1 MKHFKLS
8 LLCLTAL
15 LLLTPRLTQAQDGY
29 FGKNKV
35 NYKNFNWQKI
45 ATKNFD
51 IYFYQGQNTLA
62 AIAARIAE
70 IEGEKLSR
78 DFSHKLNAR
87 IPVLVY
93 SSHNDFEQT
102 NITQEILEE
111 SVGGFTTQFKNRVVV
126 PYTGSYADFQHVLA
140 HEMVHAYMFDL
151 FFGGGMES
159 VLSGQNFNQVSLWFI
174 EGLAEYES
182 RGWDPESEMIIKDL
196 AINQRLIPIN
206 ELDNY
211 GGSYLVYKEGQAVM
225 RYIAR
230 HYGQAKVGELLH
242 LVRANRNVDKAC
254 QMVLGQGVEK
264 LSEDWVK
271 SVKKEYWPYLAEKK
285 EASDIGKQL
294 TEHDKNES
302 YFNLSPVLSPRGDKI
317 AYISD
322 QGGYSGIY
330 VISSIDGRKIS
341 HLVKGEKNSLFEAM
355 HLAWFRGGLSWSPEG
370 NRLVFAAKSTTG
382 DRLYIVDAGNGK
394 LIRKYKFDLDGIY
407 YPSWSPTD
415 ERIVFCG
422 LKNGHA
428 DLYLLNNVDGSIKQI
443 TSDIYDDREPAWA
456 LDGSALVFASDRP
469 IPGDSV
475 VSDSL
480 HFGRYR
486 LFTVNPDG
494 ESLACYTP
502 DELYAVSPSWG
513 KSGIIYNTYQQGVA
527 NILYRAGPDSASV
540 PLTDVLTG
548 CLQPR
553 WSVEGDKI
561 VFVGYHQTGWNIYT
575 IKNPLEKK
583 PDIKSVI
590 PDTTDTDSSRNKLWQ
605 YPKTFSLSAGD
616 TLADPVLAR
625 AKFSMDMARGTVGYN
640 TLSGLGGQAQILV
653 TDILGNHLFYLQSD
667 LMVDFENSD
676 YQLAYYYLPK
686 RFDYGVSYYQY
697 HNYYLAPN
705 DDIVIEKVNGVQGIV
720 SYPLNRYQ
728 RFDLMASWN
737 HYKQA
742 YYNYSYPEASMDVI
756 VPGLSFVHDNTLWG
770 YMGPISGQRAMLVTE
785 TSRKAF
791 GSDLSFNTGYADIR
805 NYWRISRRYQVALRL
820 MGGMSQGPDAQR
832 FYLGGPN
839 SLHGYDYDKFYGTK
853 TVLANFEM
861 RFPLIDRLE
870 MAFPPLSFYGIR
882 GAFFFDVGAAWTDAG
897 SFRALESTDLALVKL
912 DDLKASIGTGGRINL
927 YPFLIRV
934 DVAWPTDLSVIARN
948 PVVSFTLGS
957 EF

>member
-1 MKHFKLS
+1 MKHFKLF
-8 LLCLTAL
+8 LWCLAAL
-15 LLLTPRLTQAQDGY
+15 LMFTPALIRAQDGY

-35 NYKNFNWQKI
+35 NYKNFKWQKI

-51 IYFYQGQNTLA
+51 IYFYQGQSTLA
-62 AIAARIAE
+62 AIAAQIAE
-70 IEGEKLSR
+70 NEGQRLSQ
-78 DFSHKLNAR
+78 DFSHKLNNR
-87 IPVLVY
+87 IPVVVY
-93 SSHNDFEQT
+93 SSQNDFEQT
-102 NITQEILEE
+102 NITQELLEE

-126 PYTGSYADFQHVLA
+126 PYTGSYADFQHVLS
-140 HEMVHAYMFDL
+140 HEMTHAFMFDI

-159 VLSGQNFNQVSLWFI
+159 VLSSQNFNQVSLWFI

-182 RGWDPESEMIIKDL
+182 RGWDTESEMILKDL
-196 AINQRLIPIN
+196 AVNQKLIPIN

-225 RYIAR
+225 RYIAER
-230 HYGQAKVGELLH
+230 YGQAKVGELLH

-271 SVKKEYWPYLAEKK
+271 AVKKEYWPYLSSKK
-285 EASDIGKQL
+285 EVSDIGKQL

-302 YFNLSPVLSPRGDKI
+302 YFNLSPALSPQGDKI

-322 QGGYSGIY
+322 QGGYTGIY
-330 VISSIDGRKIS
+330 VISSIDGRKIR
-341 HLVKGEKNSLFEAM
+341 HLIKGEKNSLFEAM

-382 DRLYIVDAGNGK
+382 DRLYIVDAKKGK
-394 LIRKYKFDLDGIY
+394 LIKKYKFDLDGIY
-407 YPSWSPTD
+407 YPSWSPVD

-428 DLYLLNNVDGSIKQI
+428 DLYLLNNLSGQISQI
-443 TSDIYDDREPAWA
+443 TSDIYDDREPAWSP
-456 LDGSALVFASDRP
+456 DGSSLVFASDRP
-469 IPGDSV
+469 VPGDSAAG
-475 VSDSL
+475 DSL
-480 HFGRYR
+480 GFGRYR
-486 LFTVNPDG
+486 LFTMTPEG
-494 ESLACYTP
+494 ESLACYTK

-513 KSGIIYNTYQQGVA
+513 KSGIIYNSYLQGVA
-527 NILYRAGPDSASV
+527 NILYRASPDSASI

-553 WSVEGDKI
+553 WSSEGDKI

-575 IKNPLEKK
+575 IKNPLDKK
-583 PDIKSVI
+583 QDLRPDSNAGA
-590 PDTTDTDSSRNKLWQ
+590 DSNGTHWR
-605 YPKTFSLSAGD
+605 YPKTFSLACND
-616 TLADPVLAR
+616 TLTETKAAR
-625 AKFSMDMARGTVGYN
+625 TKFSMDLATGTIGYN
-640 TLSGLGGQAQILV
+640 SLSGLGGQAQVLV
-653 TDILGNHLFYLQSD
+653 TDILGNHLFYWQSD
-667 LMVDFENSD
+667 LMVNFEYSD
-676 YQLAYYYLPK
+676 YQLTYYYLPR
-686 RFDYGVSYYQY
+686 RFDYGISYFQY
-697 HNYYLAPN
+697 HNYYLADN

-728 RFDLMASWN
+728 RLDLMTSWN

-742 YYNYSYPEASMDVI
+742 YYYGSNQDASLDV
-756 VPGLSFVHDNTLWG
+756 VAPGLSFIHDNTLWG
-770 YMGPISGQRAMLVTE
+770 YMGPISGQRLMLTVE
-785 TSRKAF
+785 TSQKAL
-791 GSDLSFNTGYADIR
+791 GSDLTFNTGYADIR

-820 MGGMSQGPDAQR
+820 LGGISLGPDAQR

-839 SLHGYDYDKFYGTK
+839 SLHGYDYDRFYGTK
-853 TVLANFEM
+853 TALANFEL

-870 MAFPPLSFYGIR
+870 MAFPPIAFYGIR
-882 GAFFFDVGAAWTDAG
+882 GAFFFDLGAAWTDPG
-897 SFRALESTDLALVKL
+897 FFKPLVKSSRALIKL
-912 DDLKASIGTGGRINL
+912 DDLKAAIGTGGRINL

-934 DVAWPTDLSVIARN
+934 DVAWPTNLSVIEKN

>member
-1 MKHFKLS
+1 MKHLKLS
-8 LLCLTAL
+8 RWCLAAL
-15 LLLTPRLTQAQDGY
+15 LLFTPSLMKAQDGY

-35 NYKNFNWQKI
+35 NYKIFKWQKI

-51 IYFYQGQNTLA
+51 IYFYQGQNALA
-62 AIAARIAE
+62 AIAAQIAE
-70 IEGEKLSR
+70 TEGQRLSQ
-78 DFSHKLNAR
+78 DFSHKLNGR

-126 PYTGSYADFQHVLA
+126 PYTGSYADFQHVLT

-159 VLSGQNFNQVSLWFI
+159 VFSSQNFNQVSLWFI

-182 RGWDPESEMIIKDL
+182 RGWDPESEMILKDM

-225 RYIAR
+225 RYIAER
-230 HYGQAKVGELLH
+230 YGQAKVGELLH
-242 LVRANRNVDKAC
+242 LVRALRNVDKAC
-254 QMVLGQGVEK
+254 FKVLGQGVEK

-271 SVKKEYWPYLAEKK
+271 AVKKEYWPYLATKK

-302 YFNLSPVLSPRGDKI
+302 YFNLSPSFSPRGDKI

-330 VISSIDGRKIS
+330 IISSIDGRKIS

-355 HLAWFRGGLSWSPEG
+355 HLAWFRGGLSWSPDG

-382 DRLYIVDAGNGK
+382 DRLYVVDANSGK
-394 LIRKYKFDLDGIY
+394 LIKKYKFDLDGIY

-428 DLYLLNNVDGSIKQI
+428 DLYLLNNLDGSIKQI
-443 TSDIYDDREPAWA
+443 TNDIYDDREPAWSP
-456 LDGSALVFASDRP
+456 DGSALVFASDRP
-469 IPGDSV
+469 AAGDTTIP
-475 VSDSL
+475 DSL

-486 LFTVNPDG
+486 LFTINSLG
-494 ESLACYTP
+494 ESLACFTP
-502 DELYAVSPSWG
+502 EELYAVSPSWG
-513 KSGIIYNTYQQGVA
+513 KSGIIYNSYLQGVA
-527 NILYRAGPDSASV
+527 NILYRAGPDSASL

-553 WSVEGDKI
+553 WSSEGDKI

-575 IKNPLEKK
+575 IKNPLDKK
-583 PDIKSVI
+583 PVL
-590 PDTTDTDSSRNKLWQ
+590 TADSSDGDSAKAGAALWQ
-605 YPKTFSLSAGD
+605 YPKTFGLAATD
-616 TLADPVLAR
+616 TMANPEMAR
-625 AKFSMDMARGTVGYN
+625 SKFSMDLARGTVGYN
-640 TLSGLGGQAQILV
+640 TLSGLGGQAQVLV
-653 TDILGNHLFYLQSD
+653 TDILGSHLFYWQSD
-667 LMVDFENSD
+667 LMVNFEYSD
-676 YQLAYYYLPK
+676 YQLAYYYLPR
-686 RFDYGVSYYQY
+686 RFDYGISYYQY
-697 HNYYLAPN
+697 HNYYLAAN
-705 DDIVIEKVNGVQGIV
+705 DDIVIEKVNGMQGIV

-728 RFDLMASWN
+728 RFDLMTSWN

-742 YYNYSYPEASMDVI
+742 YYYGSNPDASLEVL

-770 YMGPISGQRAMLVTE
+770 YMGPISGQRLMLTVE
-785 TSRKAF
+785 SSQKVL
-791 GSDLSFNTGYADIR
+791 GSDLAFTTGYADIR
-805 NYWRISRRYQVALRL
+805 NYWRISRRYQLALRL
-820 MGGMSQGPDAQR
+820 LGGISQGPDAQR
-832 FYLGGPN
+832 FYLGGPG
-839 SLHGYDYDKFYGTK
+839 SLHGYDYDTFYGSK
-853 TVLANFEM
+853 TALANFEM

-870 MAFPPLSFYGIR
+870 MAFPPIAFYGIR

-897 SFRALESTDLALVKL
+897 SFKALEKTDRTLVKL
-912 DDLKASIGTGGRINL
+912 HDLKAAIGTGGRINL

-934 DVAWPTDLSVIARN
+934 DVAWPTNLSAIEKN
-948 PVVSFTLGS
+948 PMVSFTLGS

>member
-1 MKHFKLS
+1 MKPLKLTFLALAVLFTFAPVR
-8 LLCLTAL
+8 LLS
-15 LLLTPRLTQAQDGY
+15 QDGY

-35 NYKNFNWQKI
+35 NYKNFRWQKI
-45 ATKNFD
+45 VTQNFD

-70 IEGEKLSR
+70 DQGQKLSR
-78 DFSHKLNAR
+78 DFSHKLNGR

-93 SSHNDFEQT
+93 SSQNDFEQT
-102 NITQEILEE
+102 NITQELLEE

-126 PYTGSYADFQHVLA
+126 PYTGSYSDFQHVLA

-196 AINQRLIPIN
+196 AVNQRLIPIN

-211 GGSYLVYKEGQAVM
+211 GGSYLVYKEGQAVI
-225 RYIAR
+225 RYIAG

-242 LVRANRNVDKAC
+242 LVRANRNVEKAC

-271 SVKKEYWPYLAEKK
+271 SVKKEYWPYLASKK

-302 YFNLSPVLSPRGDKI
+302 YFNLSPALSPRGDKI

-330 VISSIDGRKIS
+330 VISSIDGRMIS

-382 DRLYIVDAGNGK
+382 DRLYIVNANNGK
-394 LIRKYKFDLDGIY
+394 LIKRYKFDLDGIY
-407 YPSWSPTD
+407 YPAWSPAD

-422 LKNGHA
+422 LKNGHS
-428 DLYLLNNVDGSIKQI
+428 DLYLLNNLDGSIKQI
-443 TSDIYDDREPAWA
+443 TNDVYDDREPAWA
-456 LDGSALVFASDRP
+456 PDGSALVFTSDRP
-469 IPGDSV
+469 DPADSAAA
-475 VSDSL
+475 DSL
-480 HFGRYR
+480 QFGRYR
-486 LFTVNPDG
+486 LFTMDPGG
-494 ESLACYTP
+494 ESVACYTP
-502 DELYAVSPSWG
+502 EERYAVSPSWG
-513 KSGIIYNTYQQGVA
+513 KPGIIYNSYQMGVA
-527 NILYRAGPDSASV
+527 NISFRANPDSASV

-553 WSVEGDKI
+553 WSAEGDKI

-575 IKNPLEKK
+575 IKNPLDKK
-583 PDIKSVI
+583 PDHLTAVPSSS
-590 PDTTDTDSSRNKLWQ
+590 DSSAGQWR
-605 YPKTFSLSAGD
+605 YPKTFSLAAVD
-616 TLADPVLAR
+616 TVVEPIPAR
-625 AKFSMDMARGTVGYN
+625 SKFSMDLATGTVGYN

-653 TDILGNHLFYLQSD
+653 TDILGSHLFYWQSD
-667 LMVDFENSD
+667 LMVNFEYSD
-676 YQLAYYYLPK
+676 YQLTYYYLPR
-686 RFDYGVSYYQY
+686 RFDYGISYYQY

-728 RFDLMASWN
+728 RFDLLASWN
-737 HYKQA
+737 HYQQA
-742 YYNYSYPEASMDVI
+742 YYYYSYPEASMDVL

-770 YMGPISGQRAMLVTE
+770 AIGPISGQRAMLVAE
-785 TSRKAF
+785 SSQKAW
-791 GSDLSFNTGYADIR
+791 GSDLNFNTGYADIR
-805 NYWRISRRYQVALRL
+805 NYWRISRRYQIAFRL
-820 MGGMSQGPDAQR
+820 MGGASLGPDAQR

-839 SLHGYDYDKFYGTK
+839 SLHGYDYDRFYGTK
-853 TVLANFEM
+853 IALANLEM

-882 GAFFFDVGAAWTDAG
+882 GAFFFDIGAAWDNTGD
-897 SFRALESTDLALVKL
+897 FNPLEHNNRALIKL
-912 DDLKASIGTGGRINL
+912 DDLKAAIGAGGRINL

-934 DVAWPTDLSVIARN
+934 DVGWPTDLSVIEKN

>member
-1 MKHFKLS
+1 MKRLKLFMW
-8 LLCLTAL
+8 CLAAL
-15 LLLTPRLTQAQDGY
+15 LIFVPSLMKAQDGY

-35 NYKNFNWQKI
+35 NYKNFKWQKI

-62 AIAARIAE
+62 AIAAGIAE
-70 IEGEKLSR
+70 NEGEKLSR

-225 RYIAR
+225 RYIAG

-242 LVRANRNVDKAC
+242 LVRANRNVEKAC

-271 SVKKEYWPYLAEKK
+271 SVKKEYWPYLASKK

-294 TEHDKNES
+294 TEHEKNES
-302 YFNLSPVLSPRGDKI
+302 YFNLSPALSPRGDKI

-355 HLAWFRGGLSWSPEG
+355 HLAWFRGGLSWSPDG
-370 NRLVFAAKSTTG
+370 SCLVFAAKSTTG
-382 DRLYIVDAGNGK
+382 DRLYIVDADNGK

-422 LKNGHA
+422 LKNGHS
-428 DLYLLNNVDGSIKQI
+428 DLYLLNNLDGSIRQI

-456 LDGSALVFASDRP
+456 PDGSALVFASDRP
-469 IPGDSV
+469 ASGDST

-494 ESLACYTP
+494 EALACYTP

-513 KSGIIYNTYQQGVA
+513 RSGIIYNSYQQGVA
-527 NILYRAGPDSASV
+527 NILYRAGSDSASV

-553 WSVEGDKI
+553 WSAEGDKI

-583 PDIKSVI
+583 P
-590 PDTTDTDSSRNKLWQ
+590 
-605 YPKTFSLSAGD
+605 
-616 TLADPVLAR
+616 
-625 AKFSMDMARGTVGYN
+625 
-640 TLSGLGGQAQILV
+640 
-653 TDILGNHLFYLQSD
+653 
-667 LMVDFENSD
+667 
-676 YQLAYYYLPK
+676 
-686 RFDYGVSYYQY
+686 
-697 HNYYLAPN
+697 
-705 DDIVIEKVNGVQGIV
+705 
-720 SYPLNRYQ
+720 
-728 RFDLMASWN
+728 
-737 HYKQA
+737 
-742 YYNYSYPEASMDVI
+742 
-756 VPGLSFVHDNTLWG
+756 
-770 YMGPISGQRAMLVTE
+770 
-785 TSRKAF
+785 
-791 GSDLSFNTGYADIR
+791 
-805 NYWRISRRYQVALRL
+805 
-820 MGGMSQGPDAQR
+820 
-832 FYLGGPN
+832 
-839 SLHGYDYDKFYGTK
+839 
-853 TVLANFEM
+853 
-861 RFPLIDRLE
+861 
-870 MAFPPLSFYGIR
+870 
-882 GAFFFDVGAAWTDAG
+882 
-897 SFRALESTDLALVKL
+897 
-912 DDLKASIGTGGRINL
+912 
-927 YPFLIRV
+927 
-934 DVAWPTDLSVIARN
+934 
-948 PVVSFTLGS
+948 
-957 EF
+957 